1 MQLTGA
7 FWRPKCNINRWK
19 IKFLLVLARNNGYEG
34 PEGIREVLAADQLLE
49 FVLVWDEVIYVLE
62 RLLLRISSVHS
73 SQVVLIMEAII
84 KSVRIAFIKLVDIDL

>member
-34 PEGIREVLAADQLLE
+34 PEGIR
-49 FVLVWDEVIYVLE
+49 
-62 RLLLRISSVHS
+62 
-73 SQVVLIMEAII
+73 
-84 KSVRIAFIKLVDIDL
+84 